1 MAAKKTRSVG
11 ATTKPAAPA
20 KTRPR
25 STSATRATT
34 ATSPTKTS
42 ASTRTSASSPAL
54 DEHTTASH
62 YRALRKQHEGE
73 AAQDYC
79 EAIAD
84 LLAAGIEARVGRI
97 AERFGLSHVTVSRV
111 VRRLASEG
119 LVDARAHTPLG
130 LTVKGRALAREAKR
144 RHDIVLAFLRSL
156 GVDDATAHID
166 AEGIEHHVSPATLT
180 ALEKFTREARAR
192 KPV

>member
-1 MAAKKTRSVG
+1 MAAKKSRSIT
-11 ATTKPAAPA
+11 ATT
-20 KTRPR
+20 RP
-25 STSATRATT
+25 SV
-34 ATSPTKTS
+34 PTKS
-42 ASTRTSASSPAL
+42 AKVPSRSKSVKRASVVAL
-54 DEHTTASH
+54 DPLTTASH

-84 LLAAGIEARVGRI
+84 LLAAGVEARVGRI

-144 RHDIVLAFLRSL
+144 RHEIVLAFLRSL
-156 GVDDATAHID
+156 GIDDATAQID

-180 ALEKFTREARAR
+180 ALEKLTHKAHKRR
-192 KPV
+192 